1 MKANIYQL
9 VTERIVEQLRQD
21 IIPWQKPW
29 TGAADGAVSYATGR
43 AYSFINQML
52 LGRGGEWLTF
62 KQIKALGGKINKGA
76 KAGMVVFYR
85 PYLHEEKNEQGEVI
99 KVSTIPILKSY
110 NVFHIEDCTGIESKY
125 NTEHIIPL
133 QPIDEAEKVISSY
146 VEREGLNFHN
156 DKPSGKAYYSP
167 MSDEVVVPMLN
178 QYEIAE
184 EYYSTTFH
192 ELTHSTMKESRCN
205 RREGSKVA
213 AFGGDD
219 YSREELVAEIGS
231 AMLCSYVGIDCEKA
245 FNNSVA
251 YIQGWISQ
259 LSNDTKAIVWASSRA
274 EKAAR
279 YILNIKDNEEKASDN
294 E

>member
-62 KQIKALGGKINKGA
+62 KQIKALGGRINKGA

-133 QPIDEAEKVISSY
+133 QPIDEAEKVISNY

-205 RREGSKVA
+205 RREGSKIA

-251 YIQGWISQ
+251 YIQGWIRQ